1 MATNKYVAFMD
12 GVTGFLG
19 RWTLFWFLEEL
30 EVERLAV
37 LIRPRKKGAQAQ
49 LDVDQRL
56 DQVLASIG
64 MSSQRHRVTAIPGE
78 LDQPSLGNHEALDNL
93 QADVWIHMAGDV
105 TFKKLG
111 DKSSLVNNLDYTVNF
126 IETAAQVKSPPR
138 TVCHV
143 STFYVFEKANNPDDE
158 FDVPEEFHDLTAM
171 DHHNAYGYS
180 KLKAE
185 AYLQSL
191 VQEKALPFNLL
202 IFRPDIIM
210 HHIPVKEVAQR
221 NPGLIVDDFK
231 VVYQL
236 FAAMLGRAQVKL
248 PNGPTIDTPLKYMPV
263 NEKTV
268 LNISD
273 VDSVTKAMMQL
284 AVLFGDG
291 GMTPDQGYQI
301 FHIVNRWQPIS
312 IQFIRELCE
321 TVEPERSQLVKQL
334 PPDAFRADIFPQLSW
349 IEKLYYT
356 NFIEPFV
363 GYMNRARTHTTTANV
378 DALLG
383 EDWHNFHP
391 NHQVNLSQWLEL
403 GGRQALEKDFG
414 QNA

>member
-1 MATNKYVAFMD
+1 
-12 GVTGFLG
+12 
-19 RWTLFWFLEEL
+19 
-30 EVERLAV
+30 
-37 LIRPRKKGAQAQ
+37 
-49 LDVDQRL
+49 
-56 DQVLASIG
+56 
-64 MSSQRHRVTAIPGE
+64 
-78 LDQPSLGNHEALDNL
+78 
-93 QADVWIHMAGDV
+93 
-105 TFKKLG
+105 
-111 DKSSLVNNLDYTVNF
+111 
-126 IETAAQVKSPPR
+126 
-138 TVCHV
+138 
-143 STFYVFEKANNPDDE
+143 
-158 FDVPEEFHDLTAM
+158 
-171 DHHNAYGYS
+171 
-180 KLKAE
+180 
-185 AYLQSL
+185 
-191 VQEKALPFNLL
+191 
-202 IFRPDIIM
+202 
-210 HHIPVKEVAQR
+210 
-221 NPGLIVDDFK
+221 
-231 VVYQL
+231 
-236 FAAMLGRAQVKL
+236 
-248 PNGPTIDTPLKYMPV
+248 
-263 NEKTV
+263 
-268 LNISD
+268 
-273 VDSVTKAMMQL
+273 MMQL